1 MEKPE
6 TCPSG
11 RTAKPEPLL
20 LNANGT
26 MYLRAGIPTGNRR
39 HRTGLA
45 RIRTIRCHETS
56 DDIASVSLDET
67 ELPAPGPG
75 EVQVRTKACAVN
87 YPDLMMIQG
96 THQHKPPLPFAPG
109 SEGAGDVAAVGAG
122 VSHVREGDSVC
133 FGLQNGGFAE
143 ALNLPAAAVEP
154 MPGNMTY
161 AQAASYRTAYTTA
174 YVGLVV
180 RGDLQPGE
188 WLLVHGATGGVGLAA
203 VELGKHY
210 GAGVIGTGGRDD
222 KLAVVKSRGAD
233 AVINYTLPDGSLG
246 GFRHKV
252 KEITGSGGADV
263 VYGPVGGD
271 VFDES
276 MRCINWRGRVLSI
289 GFVGGRWPAAP
300 VNLILIKS
308 ISVIGVRAGE
318 IGRRDPALGRRI
330 RTAVQDLAHSGVID
344 PYVCAGF
351 PLERAVD
358 AMRMLQNRAVVGKC
372 VVTMNGY
379 EIESA

>member
-1 MEKPE
+1 M
-6 TCPSG
+6 
-11 RTAKPEPLL
+11 
-20 LNANGT
+20 
-26 MYLRAGIPTGNRR
+26 
-39 HRTGLA
+39 A
-45 RIRTIRCHETS
+45 RIRTVRCHETNE
-56 DDIASVSLDET
+56 DIASVSLDEI
-67 ELPAPGPG
+67 ELPDPGPG
-75 EVQVRTKACAVN
+75 EVQVRPRACAVN

-96 THQHKPPLPFAPG
+96 THQHRPPLPFAPG
-109 SEGAGDVAAVGAG
+109 GEGAGEVAAVGTG
-122 VSHVREGDSVC
+122 VSDVREGDSVC
-133 FGLQNGGFAE
+133 FGRLSGGFAE
-143 ALNLPAAAVEP
+143 ALNVSADAVEP
-154 MPGNMTY
+154 MPRNMTY
-161 AQAASYRTAYTTA
+161 AKAASYRTAYTTA
-174 YVGLVV
+174 YVALVV

-188 WLLVHGATGGVGLAA
+188 WLLVHGAAGGVGLAA

-210 GAGVIGTGGRDD
+210 GARVIGTGGRDD

-252 KEITGSGGADV
+252 KEITGAGGADV
-263 VYGPVGGD
+263 IYDPVGGD

-276 MRCINWRGRVLSI
+276 MRCINWRGRILSI

-300 VNLILIKS
+300 VNLVLIKS

-330 RTAVQDLAHSGVID
+330 RAAVADLAHGGAID
-344 PYVCAGF
+344 PYVCASF

-358 AMRMLQNRAVVGKC
+358 AMRMLQNREVVGKC

-379 EIESA
+379 EIENR